1 VPGGWVGRSVGVGSG
16 SDLSEEPVYQG
27 FSRPRW
33 IKESSLSV
41 LPDPHLFQ
49 VTRSGTTSPVITARV
64 RRTRAGGRGM
74 LFYEARALAA

>member
-1 VPGGWVGRSVGVGSG
+1 VPGGWVGRSVGVGFG

-33 IKESSLSV
+33 IKESSLGV

-49 VTRSGTTSPVITARV
+49 VTRC
-64 RRTRAGGRGM
+64 RASATKCR
-74 LFYEARALAA
+74 